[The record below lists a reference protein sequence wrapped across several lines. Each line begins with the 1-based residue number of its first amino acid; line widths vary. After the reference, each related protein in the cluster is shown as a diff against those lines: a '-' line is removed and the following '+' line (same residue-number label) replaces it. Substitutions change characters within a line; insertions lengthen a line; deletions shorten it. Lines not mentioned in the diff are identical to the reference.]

1 MSLGISERIGAWV
14 ADLQLQDVPRR
25 VLEELKNQVLS
36 CIAAMHAGHFSE
48 PGRVVS
54 RAVRQWSGGKDATL
68 IPSGER
74 TSLHNALYGNA
85 ALSMALDYDD
95 YLFAAHTGHSAVVG
109 SLAVAEAHNKSG
121 SELLAAQL
129 VANEIGG
136 RLGAVALGGPLNG
149 QMCTFVHLAGGAALA
164 ARLLELDAPK
174 TAAALNIAVAQPP
187 HPVRAGFFGS
197 EAKAILAS
205 QTLTAGV
212 QAAQLAAQG
221 MRVVADAW
229 EGEDGVAKLFA
240 VHPLG
245 EAFRN
250 LGDVWV
256 SDTLSYKTYPGCAYL
271 SAIIDCVLSL
281 QRQHHIDGRKVRAVD
296 IAANPLTLG
305 MEAWSAPYLRG
316 PESLPVTLNF
326 SVAYSVAAALLDK
339 ELSPRQFLPE
349 RIKDPATWDLAG
361 RVRLVSDEAMTQKLQ
376 ETALVRLEPSGR
388 PGTGMR
394 IDWGARQLNTHKM
407 SFGARVRIEL
417 ESGRTYEAEQEVPF
431 GAFGRTFDDRRKQV
445 EDKFRRETR
454 YTLRKERMERAIDM
468 IFHLEDLNAAQVRE
482 LVRLCCSEKS

>member
-1 MSLGISERIGAWV
+1 MGFGITERIGSWV
-14 ADLQLQDVPRR
+14 ANLRLESVPRR
-25 VLEELKNQVLS
+25 VVEELKNQVLS
-36 CIAAMHAGHFSE
+36 VIAAMHAGHFSE

-54 RAVRQWSGGKDATL
+54 RTVKQWAGGKEATMV
-68 IPSGER
+68 PSGER
-74 TSLHNALYGNA
+74 TSLHYALFANAS
-85 ALSMALDYDD
+85 LSMALDYDD

-109 SLAVAEAHNKSG
+109 ALGVAEAANRG
-121 SELLAAQL
+121 GAEVLAAQL
-129 VANEIGG
+129 AANEIGG

-149 QMCTFVHLAGGAALA
+149 QMCSLVHLAGGAAVG
-164 ARLLELDAPK
+164 ARLLELDAAK
-174 TAAALNIAVAQPP
+174 TTAALNIAMAQPP
-187 HPVRAGFFGS
+187 HPLRAAFFGS
-197 EAKAILAS
+197 EAKAILAA
-205 QTLTAGV
+205 QTLTAGI

-229 EGEDGVAKLFA
+229 EGDDGLAKLVA
-240 VHPLG
+240 LHSLDA
-245 EAFRN
+245 AFET

-256 SDTLSYKTYPGCAYL
+256 TETLSYKPYPGCAYL
-271 SAIIDCVLSL
+271 TAIIDCVLAL
-281 QRQHHIDGRKVRAVD
+281 QRQHHIDGRKVRAVH

-316 PESLPVTLNF
+316 PESLPVTLSF

-349 RIKDPATWDLAG
+349 RIKDPTTWNLAQ
-361 RVRLVSDEAMTQKLQ
+361 RVTLTLDDTMTQKMQ
-376 ETALVRLEPSGR
+376 ESPLVRLDSGGR
-388 PGTGMR
+388 SSAGMR
-394 IDWGARQLNTHKM
+394 IDWGPRQLTNHKM

-468 IFHLEDLNAAQVRE
+468 IFHLEDLNSVQVRE
-482 LVRLCCSEKS
+482 LIRLCCSERS